1 MENNNFYQ
9 TKKTF
14 VSYKHSVYLALENQQ
29 IQNLKIMPQTV
40 KSLTPLLRIFQY
52 LICLILQLVFLK
64 FWIESF
70 KYIIS
75 HSASIL
81 EI

>member
-1 MENNNFYQ
+1 MENNNLPNQ
-9 TKKTF
+9 EF

-40 KSLTPLLRIFQY
+40 KSITLLLRIFQY

-64 FWIESF
+64 FWVESF